1 MQEQGPR
8 LAPVAGKA
16 RIDVLDMLRGFAI
29 LGIFFMNVPFMA
41 VPVSKLFVD
50 VTSIGWTPA
59 DQASW
64 WTVQV
69 LLEGTQRGLLQLLFG
84 AGMMVLAARAMTPD
98 GPVAVADLYLRRNLW
113 LLGFGL
119 IDIFVLLWAGDILHV
134 YAAAALLLFPFRK
147 LGPKLL
153 LGLGLGFA
161 LFVLVT
167 GGMRYAERA
176 EMVQR
181 SQVVLAKQAA
191 GTALT
196 PADKKTLD
204 QWNKAVERRR
214 TGGEEMKQ
222 LAEAEKKGHSGGLA
236 AYAVMNIQAYLGFI
250 YPGVLQT
257 IMEAFCVMLIGIAL
271 WKWGVIQGQRSA
283 RFYLLLMLA
292 CYVPGFALRI
302 LGAHEHLV
310 MVPMA
315 RTFWFTQEFARIAVS
330 IGHVALINLAVK
342 SAAGRAV
349 FAPFK
354 AAGRTAF
361 SLYFMQQIIGLW
373 ILFAPWGPGLW
384 GHVGW
389 ASMAGIALAVIAL
402 QLVVAN
408 LWVRYFTNGPLEWAW
423 RSLAYVQ
430 RQPFRRAPAVPA
442 AAMPEPA

>member
-1 MQEQGPR
+1 MEQGIG
-8 LAPVAGKA
+8 LAPVTGKA

-29 LGIFFMNVPFMA
+29 LGIFFLNVPFMA
-41 VPVSKLFVD
+41 VPIAKLFLDAASV
-50 VTSIGWTPA
+50 GWTPA

-64 WTVQV
+64 WTLQV

-119 IDIFVLLWAGDILHV
+119 LDIFVLLWAGDILHV
-134 YAAAALLLFPFRK
+134 YALAALLLFPFRK

-153 LGLGLGFA
+153 LALGLGFA
-161 LFVLVT
+161 LFVLIG

-176 EMVQR
+176 GVVER
-181 SQVVLAKQAA
+181 SQAVVAKQAS

-196 PADKKTLD
+196 AAEKKTLD
-204 QWNKAVERRR
+204 DWKKLVERRR
-214 TGGEEMKQ
+214 TGGPEMKTV
-222 LAEAEKKGHSGGLA
+222 AELERKGHSGGLL
-236 AYAVMNIQAYLGFI
+236 AYAGMNIGFYMQFI
-250 YPGVLQT
+250 YPQLLPT
-257 IMEAFCVMLIGIAL
+257 IAEAFCVMLIGIAL

-292 CYVPGFALRI
+292 CYIPGFALRAW
-302 LGAHEHLV
+302 GASEHLV
-310 MVPMA
+310 MMPMP
-315 RTFWFTQEFARIAVS
+315 RISWFTQEFARIAVS
-330 IGHVALINLAVK
+330 IGHLAMINLAVK

-384 GHVGW
+384 DRVGW

-408 LWVRYFTNGPLEWAW
+408 LWVRYFANGPLEWAW
-423 RSLAYVQ
+423 RSLAYVHW
-430 RQPFRRAPAVPA
+430 QPFRRRRELPVSAT
-442 AAMPEPA
+442 PEPA

>member
-1 MQEQGPR
+1 MVEQGIG
-8 LAPVAGKA
+8 LAPVTGKA

-41 VPVSKLFVD
+41 VPISKLFVD
-50 VTSIGWTPA
+50 VTAAGWTPA

-64 WTVQV
+64 WTIHI

-84 AGMMVLAARAMTPD
+84 AGMMVLAAKAMTPD

-134 YAAAALLLFPFRK
+134 YALAALLLFPFRK
-147 LGPKLL
+147 LGPRLL
-153 LGLGLGFA
+153 LALGLGFA
-161 LFVLVT
+161 LFVLVS

-176 EMVQR
+176 AMVER
-181 SQVVLAKQAA
+181 SEAVVAKQASGA
-191 GTALT
+191 ALT
-196 PADKKTLD
+196 AAEKKTLD
-204 QWNKAVERRR
+204 DWKKLVERRR
-214 TGGEEMKQ
+214 TGGPEMKAV
-222 LAEAEKKGHSGGLA
+222 AELEKKGHAGGLL
-236 AYAVMNIQAYLGFI
+236 AYAQMNIGFYVGFI
-250 YPGVLQT
+250 YSQILPT
-257 IMEAFCVMLIGIAL
+257 IAEAFCVMLIGIAL

-292 CYVPGFALRI
+292 CYIPGFALRA
-302 LGAHEHLV
+302 LGGAELLV
-310 MVPMA
+310 TTPMP
-315 RTFWFTQEFARIAVS
+315 RTSWFTQESARIAVS
-330 IGHVALINLAVK
+330 IGHVAMINLVAK

-384 GHVGW
+384 GRVGW
-389 ASMAGIALAVIAL
+389 ASMAGIALAVVAL

-408 LWVRYFTNGPLEWAW
+408 LWVRHFANGPLEWAW

-430 RQPFRRAPAVPA
+430 WQPFRRRREAPVSAT
-442 AAMPEPA
+442 PEPA

>member
-1 MQEQGPR
+1 MQEQGIG
-8 LAPVAGKA
+8 LAPVTGKA

-50 VTSIGWTPA
+50 VTSFGWTPA

-64 WTVQV
+64 WTIHV

-147 LGPKLL
+147 LGPRLL

-181 SQVVLAKQAA
+181 SQMVLQKQATGA
-191 GTALT
+191 TLT
-196 PADKKTLD
+196 PADKKILD

-236 AYAVMNIQAYLGFI
+236 AYAVMNIQTYLGFI
-250 YPGVLQT
+250 YPSALRT

-271 WKWGVIQGQRSA
+271 WKWGVIQGRRSA
-283 RFYLLLMLA
+283 RFYLVLMLA
-292 CYVPGFALRI
+292 CYAPGFALRV
-302 LGAHEHLV
+302 LSGQELLV

-315 RTFWFTQEFARIAVS
+315 RTFWFTHEFARIAVS

-342 SAAGRAV
+342 SAAGRTV

-384 GHVGW
+384 GRVSWGGMT
-389 ASMAGIALAVIAL
+389 AIALGVIAF
-402 QLVVAN
+402 QLMVAN
-408 LWVRYFTNGPLEWAW
+408 LWVRYFANGPLEWGW

-430 RQPFRRAPAVPA
+430 WQPFRRTPAIPA
-442 AAMPEPA
+442 AATPEPA

>member
-1 MQEQGPR
+1 MVEQGTG
-8 LAPVAGKA
+8 LAPVTGTA

-29 LGIFFMNVPFMA
+29 LGIFFMNIPFMA
-41 VPVSKLFVD
+41 APLAKIFVD
-50 VTSIGWTPA
+50 VASLGWTPA

-64 WTVQV
+64 WTVQI

-84 AGMMVLAARAMTPD
+84 AGMMVLAAKAMTPD

-167 GGMRYAERA
+167 GGIRYAERA

-196 PADKKTLD
+196 AADKKTLD
-204 QWNKAVERRR
+204 AWKKAVERRR

-222 LAEAEKKGHSGGLA
+222 LAAAEKKGHSGGLV

-292 CYVPGFALRI
+292 CYIPGFALRAVA
-302 LGAHEHLV
+302 AHEHLV

-342 SAAGRAV
+342 SAAGRTV

-384 GHVGW
+384 GRVSWGGMT
-389 ASMAGIALAVIAL
+389 AIALGVIAF

-408 LWVRYFTNGPLEWAW
+408 LWVRYFANGPLEWAW
-423 RSLAYVQ
+423 RSLSYVQ
-430 RQPFRRAPAVPA
+430 WQPFRRPRTAPVEAT
-442 AAMPEPA
+442 PEPS